1 MKKHKLNKWIGFSII
16 FVAFMVILPLCITI
30 IISILTKTSF
40 IDSFQTN
47 RIEIIML
54 ALGIT
59 IFLLCTIMFKITSY
73 NLNKSTKL
81 ASSRWA
87 TLKEQLSFFGSTTM
101 DEEIKVGGLPIHYL
115 PKGLKF
121 WKKDVLLYEKHDV
134 HSLVIGTTA
143 SGKSRKIVR
152 ILIALISRAKES
164 IVVNDPK
171 KELFFLFRNFLIKLG
186 YAVYCVDFRNLEF
199 SDKWNPLTNII
210 KFLSENNIDD
220 ADELAGDLSNSLVI
234 DNGAGEKIWIDGQRA
249 LIKGLILAV
258 AQANMSN
265 DRKNFYSVYQ
275 TLALLSKP
283 INKVIPLNEFFNS
296 LEETDIARVAFTA
309 VQNAPDKTR
318 GSFYT
323 SSLATL
329 NIFSSIKLAKMMSRS
344 DFNISSFGDKPCALF
359 CVTPDEKTSKDAVV
373 SMLFDEIYKTLVF
386 KANEYGGRL
395 PRRIHMILDEFG
407 NLIKQENMS
416 RKITVSRS
424 RGIIYHLFVQDTS
437 QVDEIYGDKVA
448 KTIRGNCNLWIYIA
462 SGETSTCEE
471 IERKIGSETIW
482 TESYSQNY
490 NSSATIQGGG
500 SSYQQTKR
508 SLIDANE
515 LQSLDKEKGEAIVMR
530 TYMQP
535 IFTTLPDWTKYK
547 YSKYIKE
554 DKTEVPAVDME
565 LHYAVPRVVDFFGIP
580 FWYWSQRNDI
590 TSLVQDHILDFF
602 ESECD
607 EEEINPE
614 IIERIN
620 DYLKSQTFQN
630 FINTLD
636 EQNTFNTM
644 LCKEVPESDPDTL
657 FQDIMNVLN
666 S

>member
-1 MKKHKLNKWIGFSII
+1 MNKHKLNKWVGFSII
-16 FVAFMVILPLCITI
+16 FIAFMLIFPLCITI
-30 IISILTKTSF
+30 IISTLTNTEM
-40 IDSFQTN
+40 IECFQLN
-47 RIEIIML
+47 KIEIIML
-54 ALGIT
+54 SFGIP
-59 IFLLCTIMFKITSY
+59 IYLICAMIFKITY
-73 NLNKSTKL
+73 NLEKSTKL

-87 TLKEQLSFFGSTTM
+87 TLDEQKTFFAQTNM
-101 DEEIKVGGLPIHYL
+101 DENLDVGGLPIHYL
-115 PKGLKF
+115 PKGIKF
-121 WKKDVLLYEKHDV
+121 WKKDELLYEKHDV

-152 ILIALISRAKES
+152 ILIALISKAKES
-164 IVVNDPK
+164 MVVNDPK
-171 KELFFLFRNFLIKLG
+171 KELFFLFRNFLKGLG
-186 YAVYCVDFRNLEF
+186 YAVYCVDFRNLEY

-210 KFLSENNIDD
+210 RYLQEDNIDD

-258 AQANMSN
+258 AQANVPDSK
-265 DRKNFYSVYQ
+265 KNFYSVYQ

-283 INKVIPLNEFFNS
+283 INKIIPLNEFFNS
-296 LEETDIARVAFTA
+296 LGETDIARVAFTT

-329 NIFSSIKLAKMMSRS
+329 NIFSSIKLAKMMAQSYF
-344 DFNISSFGDKPCALF
+344 DISTFGDKPCALF
-359 CVTPDEKTSKDAVV
+359 CITPDEKTSKDAVV
-373 SMLFDEIYKTLVF
+373 SMLLDEIYKTLVF

-395 PRRIHMILDEFG
+395 PRRIHMILDEYG

-437 QVDEIYGDKVA
+437 QIDEIYGEKVA

-462 SGETSTCEE
+462 SGEYSTCEE

-490 NSSATIQGGG
+490 NSSATVQGGG

-515 LQSLDKEKGEAIVMR
+515 LQTLNKEKGEAIVMR

-535 IFTTLPDWTKYK
+535 IFTTLPDWSKYR
-547 YSKYIKE
+547 YSKIIKE
-554 DKTEVPAVDME
+554 DKTETPVADME
-565 LHYAVPRVVDFFGIP
+565 LHYAVPRAVDFFGIT

-590 TSLVQDHILDFF
+590 TAQVQDHILDYF
-602 ESECD
+602 ETECD
-607 EEEINPE
+607 EDEINPE
-614 IIERIN
+614 IIDKIA
-620 DYLKSQTFQN
+620 DYLNSQTFQD
-630 FINTLD
+630 FINHLD
-636 EQNTFNTM
+636 EQNTFNNS
-644 LCKEVPESDPDTL
+644 LSSEEPDIDPDTL
-657 FQDIMNVLN
+657 FNDIMNVLN